1 MRSATIRIVLG
12 LVLLSCFGARG
23 AAAQDADL
31 QVTLETNQGKVKLN
45 ELFIYKI
52 TVTNHGPAAATNV
65 LFGIEGLPDPVSMR
79 CFSCGGGTPASI
91 GSALCEL
98 GTLPSGQSE
107 TAVLVAAI
115 TNTILGQR
123 QVSVTA
129 SAAGDQT
136 DPNPGNNLASRT
148 VKVEGKLQPQAV
160 AVGDLLAGYR
170 CSAQP

>member
-1 MRSATIRIVLG
+1 MSSATIRIVLG
-12 LVLLSCFGARG
+12 LRCCLASAPAG

-31 QVTLETNQGKVKLN
+31 QVTPETNQGKVKLN

-65 LFGIEGLPDPVSMR
+65 LFGLRACLDPVSMR
-79 CFSCGGGTPASI
+79 CFSCGRYAGQHRLRAG
-91 GSALCEL
+91 EL

-123 QVSVTA
+123 QVFATA

-160 AVGDLLAGYR
+160 AGRPARRLPL
-170 CSAQP
+170 